1 SSRLHH
7 QYNLNQS
14 HRSNNI
20 KTTPTDRNGFCYQ
33 RNHCRVQRRSFHC
46 HRDSHLGFVIPTD
59 VKSEPQFRS
68 QLTNHLTTQANQP
81 WHHVV
86 SYSIT
91 PKPFKFRVS
100 NLAAIR
106 QPNRY
111 PNGRYQRV

>member
-46 HRDSHLGFVIPTD
+46 HRDSHLGPGAQEFHH
-59 VKSEPQFRS
+59 
-68 QLTNHLTTQANQP
+68 QLRQDFHPLSACGR
-81 WHHVV
+81 HH
-86 SYSIT
+86 
-91 PKPFKFRVS
+91 RE
-100 NLAAIR
+100 
-106 QPNRY
+106 
-111 PNGRYQRV
+111 YQRQRHD